1 MADLTI
7 HEVLAD
13 VEADAKRRAAEA
25 ARPRTFLER
34 LDGYALDYVFDDP
47 VAVEDLRIA
56 AALLRVIIELE
67 RLGRLNEQP

>member
-7 HEVLAD
+7 EEVLAD
-13 VEADAKRRAAEA
+13 VEADAKRRAEVA

-34 LDGYALDYVFDDP
+34 LDGYALDYLFDDP

-56 AALLRVIIELE
+56 AALLRAMLELQRLE
-67 RLGRLNEQP
+67 RHDKQP